1 MAATIKDIASK
12 TGLGLATISKY
23 LNGGNVREENRAAIE
38 SAIRALDYNANVFAR
53 GLKSKR
59 SRTVGVII
67 PDLSN
72 LFITSI
78 LTTVQNILQK
88 DEYAMLVCDCR
99 TDMELERKSV
109 SFLVGKG
116 VDGII
121 NMPVTQD
128 GSHLMAAIDRNL
140 PIVLVDRMITAYT
153 ASVDAVLIDNREASG
168 HAVRHF
174 LENGHLRIGIVVGPQ
189 EVYTSRERLQGYRE
203 ALDSA
208 GLPYDPALVRF
219 SPYTLQGGYDLMK
232 QLYASRTGMTA
243 VLVTNYEMALGAVMA
258 LNELNVRIPADLSLI
273 GFDDMLLYSA
283 VSPRLTI
290 VEQPLEVIGSQVAQ
304 LILERL
310 SGKENGPAKAV
321 TLPAKLQVGASV
333 RPARHIRT

>member
-1 MAATIKDIASK
+1 MAATIKDIANK

-38 SAIRALDYNANVFAR
+38 AAIRDLDFNANMFAR
-53 GLKSKR
+53 GLKSRR

-78 LTTVQNILQK
+78 LTTAQNILQQ
-88 DEYAMLVCDCR
+88 EGYGMLVCDCR
-99 TDMELERKSV
+99 TDPELERRAV
-109 SFLVGKG
+109 SFLLSKG
-116 VDGII
+116 VDGIF
-121 NMPVTQD
+121 NMPVAQD
-128 GSHLMAAIDRNL
+128 GSHLLPAIGKQL
-140 PIVLVDRMITAYT
+140 AIVLVDRMITAYT

-174 LENGHLRIGIVVGPQ
+174 MENGHRRIGIVVGPE

-203 ALDSA
+203 ALEGA
-208 GLPYDPALVRF
+208 GLPYDPTLVRF
-219 SPYTLQGGYDLMK
+219 SPYTLQGGYDYMK
-232 QLYASRTGMTA
+232 QLCGTPTGMTA
-243 VLVTNYEMALGAVMA
+243 VLVTNYEMTLGAVMA
-258 LNELNVRIPADLSLI
+258 LNELGVRIPADLSLI

-290 VEQPLEVIGSQVAQ
+290 VEQPLEAIGTQAAQ
-304 LILERL
+304 LMLARL
-310 SGKENGPAKAV
+310 SGKEDGPARAV

-333 RPARHIRT
+333 RPVCESR